1 MSLRR
6 PCRIVGVSI
15 TRVSVCVYTRSEA
28 ERSLFLFLRKTQS
41 LWSYSTRLR
50 AIKVDAA
57 ETSDEQR
64 VAVSGSACED
74 AAVRVADK

>member
-6 PCRIVGVSI
+6 PCRIVRVSI
-15 TRVSVCVYTRSEA
+15 TRVSMCVCTRSEA
-28 ERSLFLFLRKTQS
+28 ERFLFLCKTQS
-41 LWSYSTRLR
+41 LWSSSTRLR
-50 AIKVDAA
+50 VIKVDAA

-64 VAVSGSACED
+64 VAVSGSARED

>member
-15 TRVSVCVYTRSEA
+15 TCVLMCVYTRSEA
-28 ERSLFLFLRKTQS
+28 ERFLFLRQTKS

-50 AIKVDAA
+50 VIKVDAA

-64 VAVSGSACED
+64 VAVSGSARED